1 MKKIISWILVAISAF
16 FAFLPHSIH
25 TAVGASY
32 VTHPVHMAFGVICLI
47 AGGWMLLKKA

>member
-1 MKKIISWILVAISAF
+1 MKKIISWVLAAVGAF

-32 VTHPVHMAFGVICLI
+32 VTHQYHVAFGIACLI
-47 AGGWMLLKKA
+47 AGALMFWKK